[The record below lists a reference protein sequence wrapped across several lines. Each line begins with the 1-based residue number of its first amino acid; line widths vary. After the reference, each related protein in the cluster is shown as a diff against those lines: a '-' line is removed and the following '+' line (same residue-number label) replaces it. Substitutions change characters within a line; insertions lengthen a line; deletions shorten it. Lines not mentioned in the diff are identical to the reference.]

1 MEGDGT
7 YDGLRRR
14 FDSNNVRLPL
24 ARGQFILANIQ
35 KQRTD
40 CDDGRHE
47 GRNGGFP

>member
-24 ARGQFILANIQ
+24 ARGQFILANIH
-35 KQRTD
+35 KECTD
-40 CDDGRHE
+40 CDQGGRE
-47 GRNGGFP
+47 SKNGGFP